1 MHIFERIHL
10 SLQRLNRHT
19 GTSPVLTDDLTELLG
34 KIVAQLLTI
43 LALSTKAVTDKRISE
58 LSHSLC
64 LSFLVYRD
72 TEKFM
77 KKLVGRKGLEN
88 AISRLDA
95 LTMTV
100 TVARTL
106 NLEVTP
112 YRVDSDENIETTEV
126 VTEEIDDDVKV
137 AKAHT
142 KDIDDSMK
150 VTEALT
156 EDIDDSMKVAEALTE
171 DIDNNVKVA
180 ETHTENIDD
189 NVKSTTP
196 LIEDIEDNMKVAEA
210 LTEDIEDNMKVT
222 KALTEDVDNNV
233 NEALTDLPLRAKI
246 VTDEPKRLAFP

>member
-156 EDIDDSMKVAEALTE
+156 EDID
-171 DIDNNVKVA
+171 NNVKVA